1 MPPARLLIVDDKSTM
16 RSILRTLLA
25 QRLELEVCGEASNGL
40 EAVEKAKAL
49 RPDLVLLDV
58 KMPKMNG
65 IEAASILKTQ
75 CPDASVIL
83 FTMYSEN
90 IGKSLS
96 SAVGVDAVLS
106 KPDGL
111 AALLKAIEH
120 VLASKPPS

>member
-1 MPPARLLIVDDKSTM
+1 MPPARLLIADDKSSM
-16 RSILRTLLA
+16 RSILRVLLA
-25 QRLELEVCGEASNGL
+25 QRMELEICGEASNGL
-40 EAVEKAKAL
+40 EAVEKTKAL

-58 KMPKMNG
+58 SMPKMTG

-75 CPDASVIL
+75 CPGTSIIL

-90 IGKSLS
+90 IGKALS
-96 SAVGVDAVLS
+96 SAIGVDAVLS

-120 VLASKPPS
+120 VLEQKPPS